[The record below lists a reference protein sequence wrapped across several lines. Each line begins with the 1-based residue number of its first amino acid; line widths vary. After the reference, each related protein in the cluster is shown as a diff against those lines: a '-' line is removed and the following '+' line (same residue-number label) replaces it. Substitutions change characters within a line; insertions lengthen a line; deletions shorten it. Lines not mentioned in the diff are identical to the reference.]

1 MRCTKRESSRRSQ
14 HPSLDNGAHF
24 WDVELSR
31 QMAQRRVENATFS
44 MLALPDDRHR
54 DAFDPRR
61 MFASEGRGGE
71 HLIRR
76 IDMHIILLGA
86 IGKACRD
93 PGHDRIVW
101 L

>member
-1 MRCTKRESSRRSQ
+1 MRCTKRESSRRPQ

-71 HLIRR
+71 HLIRGV
-76 IDMHIILLGA
+76 DMHVILLGSVRETGRNA
-86 IGKACRD
+86 
-93 PGHDRIVW
+93 GHDRIVR